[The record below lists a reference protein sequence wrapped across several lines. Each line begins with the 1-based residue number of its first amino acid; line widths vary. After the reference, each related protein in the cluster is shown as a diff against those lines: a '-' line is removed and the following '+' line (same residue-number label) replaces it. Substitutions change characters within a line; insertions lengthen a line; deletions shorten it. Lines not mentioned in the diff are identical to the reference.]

1 MTPSDKKIR
10 TQNWLLP
17 LLVFLIFSIILSCML
32 YNEVVNNQ
40 ARVRTLAELN
50 AATYAERMTSELAQG
65 IAVTDSLQGILIS
78 GDGHVRNFHQVAASF
93 MTSSLQSIQLAP
105 NGVVTDIYPEAGNEA
120 GPIDLIND
128 EKTRAIS
135 RYGRDN
141 DLTIMQGPFP
151 LLQGGTGIAVKNPVY
166 LKDSNG
172 EKYFW
177 GFTIAIIRVPDIF
190 ADSAQA
196 LTDFGYEYR
205 LSKTVSPLTPEYT
218 EVYSSGAVLT
228 DPAVYCFKVGC
239 CSYKLEV
246 MPSDGWNSDSQVPI
260 LFICGFFINL
270 LLSSLIYAILILRE
284 RHETLKTLSVTDP
297 LTGLL
302 NRHGVDVAWTR
313 FMKAHPETPC
323 VGIQLD
329 IDDFKFINDI
339 YGHAAGDLALQEL
352 AGSLQRAFP
361 ENAILSRSGGDE
373 FSVILTGT
381 TCQDSVSRIEAFTFI
396 PRSFKYSGT
405 DHPFHISLG
414 YAGYP
419 KDSTDPSVLL
429 KNADIALYEVKLR
442 GKHSC
447 LPYRQGFH
455 SQKRHRLG
463 FALRDISQNLPGAF
477 LIYKADPQDD
487 HILYA
492 NQELIRYAGCKDMD
506 EFLTYSGHS
515 FRGLIRPDEQALVE
529 KSIWDQIHSKAN
541 GTNDYVQFHFVKKDG
556 SCHPVLDHGRIVE
569 NTYFGTIFYVLIMYC
584 ALWDTHYTN

>member
-17 LLVFLIFSIILSCML
+17 LLVFLIFSIILSCIL
-32 YNEVVNNQ
+32 YNEFVDNQ
-40 ARVRTLAELN
+40 AHVRTLAELN
-50 AATYAERMTSELAQG
+50 AMTYAERMTSELAQG

-78 GDGHVRNFHQVAASF
+78 EEDQIRNFHQVAASF
-93 MTSSLQSIQLAP
+93 MNSSIQSIQLAP

-120 GPIDLIND
+120 VKIDLIHG
-128 EKTRAIS
+128 EKGGEIS

-141 DLTIMQGPFP
+141 DLTVMQGPFP
-151 LLQGGTGIAVKNPVY
+151 LLQGGTGIAIQNPVY
-166 LKDSNG
+166 LEDSNG

-196 LTDFGYEYR
+196 LTNFGYEYR
-205 LSKTVSPLTPEYT
+205 LSKTVSPLTSEYT

-228 DPAVYCFKVGC
+228 DPAIYCFEVGC

-246 MPSDGWNSDSQVPI
+246 MPSDGWNSGSQFPI
-260 LFICGFFINL
+260 LFLCGFFINL
-270 LLSSLIYAILILRE
+270 LLSSLTYAILILKE
-284 RHETLKTLSVTDP
+284 RHETLKALSVTDP

-302 NRHGVDVAWTR
+302 NRHGFDEAWTR
-313 FMKAHPETPC
+313 VLKAHPEAPC

-339 YGHAAGDLALQEL
+339 YGHTAGDLALQEL

-361 ENAILSRSGGDE
+361 ENAILCRSGGDE

-381 TCQDSVSRIEAFTFI
+381 TCQDSASRIEAFTFI
-396 PRSFKYSGT
+396 PKSFKYNGI
-405 DHPFHISLG
+405 DYPFHISLG

-429 KNADIALYEVKLR
+429 KNADMALYEVKLR

-455 SQKRHRLG
+455 SKNASVS
-463 FALRDISQNLPGAF
+463 AL
-477 LIYKADPQDD
+477 
-487 HILYA
+487 H
-492 NQELIRYAGCKDMD
+492 
-506 EFLTYSGHS
+506 SGI
-515 FRGLIRPDEQALVE
+515 FPKIFPV
-529 KSIWDQIHSKAN
+529 
-541 GTNDYVQFHFVKKDG
+541 HF
-556 SCHPVLDHGRIVE
+556 
-569 NTYFGTIFYVLIMYC
+569 
-584 ALWDTHYTN
+584 

>member
-1 MTPSDKKIR
+1 
-10 TQNWLLP
+10 
-17 LLVFLIFSIILSCML
+17 
-32 YNEVVNNQ
+32 
-40 ARVRTLAELN
+40 
-50 AATYAERMTSELAQG
+50 
-65 IAVTDSLQGILIS
+65 
-78 GDGHVRNFHQVAASF
+78 
-93 MTSSLQSIQLAP
+93 MTSSIQSIQLAP
-105 NGVVTDIYPEAGNEA
+105 NGVVTDIYPETGNEA
-120 GPIDLIND
+120 GKIDLIND
-128 EKTRAIS
+128 EKRGAIS

-151 LLQGGTGIAVKNPVY
+151 LLQGGTGIAVRNPVY

-190 ADSAQA
+190 ADSIQA
-196 LTDFGYEYR
+196 LTNFGYEYR
-205 LSKTVSPLTPEYT
+205 LSKTISPLTPEYT

-246 MPSDGWNSDSQVPI
+246 MPSDGWNSSSHFPI
-260 LFICGFFINL
+260 LFSCGFLINL
-270 LLSSLIYAILILRE
+270 LLSSLAYTILVLKE
-284 RHETLKTLSVTDP
+284 RHETLKALSVTDP

-302 NRHGVDVAWTR
+302 NRHGFDEAWTR
-313 FMKAHPETPC
+313 VLKAHPEAPC

-339 YGHAAGDLALQEL
+339 YGHTAGDLALQEL

-361 ENAILSRSGGDE
+361 ENAILCRSGGDE

-381 TCQDSVSRIEAFTFI
+381 TCQDSASRIEAFTSI
-396 PRSFKYSGT
+396 PRSFKYNGT
-405 DHPFHISLG
+405 DHPFYISLG

-429 KNADIALYEVKLR
+429 KNADMALYEVKLR

-447 LPYRQGFH
+447 LPYQQGFH
-455 SQKRHRLG
+455 SQGRLRLG

-506 EFLTYSGHS
+506 EFLAYSGHS

-569 NTYFGTIFYVLIMYC
+569 NTYFGTIFYVLIMDC
-584 ALWDTHYTN
+584 ALLDTHYNN

>member
-17 LLVFLIFSIILSCML
+17 LLVFLIFSIMHSCIL
-32 YNEVVNNQ
+32 YNEFVDNQ
-40 ARVRTLAELN
+40 DRVRALAELN
-50 AATYAERMTSELAQG
+50 AMTYAERITSELAQG

-78 GDGHVRNFHQVAASF
+78 EDGHIRNFHQVAASF
-93 MTSSLQSIQLAP
+93 MTSSFQSIQLAP

-120 GPIDLIND
+120 GKIDLIND
-128 EKTRAIS
+128 EKS
-135 RYGRDN
+135 
-141 DLTIMQGPFP
+141 
-151 LLQGGTGIAVKNPVY
+151 
-166 LKDSNG
+166 
-172 EKYFW
+172 
-177 GFTIAIIRVPDIF
+177 VPDIF

-196 LTDFGYEYR
+196 LTNFGYEYR
-205 LSKTVSPLTPEYT
+205 LSKTISPLTPEYT

-246 MPSDGWNSDSQVPI
+246 MPSDGWNSGSQFPI
-260 LFICGFFINL
+260 LFLCGFFINL
-270 LLSSLIYAILILRE
+270 LLSSLTYAILVLKE
-284 RHETLKTLSVTDP
+284 RHETLKALSVTDP

-302 NRHGVDVAWTR
+302 NRHGFDEAWTR
-313 FMKAHPETPC
+313 VLKAHPEAPC

-339 YGHAAGDLALQEL
+339 YGHTAGDLALQEL

-361 ENAILSRSGGDE
+361 ENAILCRSGGDE

-381 TCQDSVSRIEAFTFI
+381 TCQDSASRIEAFTSI
-396 PRSFKYSGT
+396 PRSFKYNGT
-405 DHPFHISLG
+405 DHPFYISLG

-429 KNADIALYEVKLR
+429 KNADMALYEVKLR

-447 LPYRQGFH
+447 LPYQQGFH
-455 SQKRHRLG
+455 SQGRLRLG

-506 EFLTYSGHS
+506 EFLAYSGHS

-541 GTNDYVQFHFVKKDG
+541 GPNDYVQFHFVKKDG

-569 NTYFGTIFYVLIMYC
+569 NTYFGTIFYVLIMDC
-584 ALWDTHYTN
+584 ALLDTHYNN

>member
-302 NRHGVDVAWTR
+302 NRHGFDEAWTR

-339 YGHAAGDLALQEL
+339 YGHAAGDLALQEACRDL
-352 AGSLQRAFP
+352 SL
-361 ENAILSRSGGDE
+361 
-373 FSVILTGT
+373 
-381 TCQDSVSRIEAFTFI
+381 
-396 PRSFKYSGT
+396 KM
-405 DHPFHISLG
+405 
-414 YAGYP
+414 
-419 KDSTDPSVLL
+419 PS
-429 KNADIALYEVKLR
+429 
-442 GKHSC
+442 
-447 LPYRQGFH
+447 
-455 SQKRHRLG
+455 
-463 FALRDISQNLPGAF
+463 
-477 LIYKADPQDD
+477 
-487 HILYA
+487 
-492 NQELIRYAGCKDMD
+492 
-506 EFLTYSGHS
+506 
-515 FRGLIRPDEQALVE
+515 
-529 KSIWDQIHSKAN
+529 
-541 GTNDYVQFHFVKKDG
+541 
-556 SCHPVLDHGRIVE
+556 
-569 NTYFGTIFYVLIMYC
+569 
-584 ALWDTHYTN
+584 